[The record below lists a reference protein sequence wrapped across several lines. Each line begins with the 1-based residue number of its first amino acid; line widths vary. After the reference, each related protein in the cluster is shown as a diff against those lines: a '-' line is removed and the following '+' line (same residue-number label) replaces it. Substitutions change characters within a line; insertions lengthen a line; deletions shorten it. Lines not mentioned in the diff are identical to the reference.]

1 MTSRRRP
8 SPCTVRGADVWWFV
22 LAGLLLSA
30 GVASAGQRGSSAR
43 TTAPADI
50 TCPSELGTGITTDR
64 RFCNVATGRDPAD
77 GILIK
82 IPPHR
87 GETRLLFDL
96 HNRQTYSPEEE
107 RTGRAYTRATA
118 YVGILNMNND
128 LIARALVQ
136 SEFRTSKDLF
146 DRVGGGAGPTG
157 LKAVAPVSIE
167 PVSVTLPAA
176 LDEVSLL
183 GEKLVVATAH
193 GEFTYA
199 SPGQPIALVSNI
211 RVEYQPARRRR

>member
-1 MTSRRRP
+1 MT
-8 SPCTVRGADVWWFV
+8 
-22 LAGLLLSA
+22 
-30 GVASAGQRGSSAR
+30 
-43 TTAPADI
+43 
-50 TCPSELGTGITTDR
+50 
-64 RFCNVATGRDPAD
+64 TGRDPSD

-82 IPPHR
+82 IPSHR
-87 GETRLLFDL
+87 GTTRLLFDL

-118 YVGILNMNND
+118 YVGILTMNND
-128 LIARALVQ
+128 LVTRAVVQ
-136 SEFRTSKDLF
+136 SEFRNSTDLF
-146 DRVGGGAGPTG
+146 DRVSGGAGPTG

-176 LDEVSLL
+176 LGEVSLL
-183 GEKLVVATAH
+183 GEKLVVAKTD